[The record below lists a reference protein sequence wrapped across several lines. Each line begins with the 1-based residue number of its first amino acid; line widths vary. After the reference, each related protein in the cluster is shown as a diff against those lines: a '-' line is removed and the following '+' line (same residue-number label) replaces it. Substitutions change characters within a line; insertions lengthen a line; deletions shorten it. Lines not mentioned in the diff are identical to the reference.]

1 MNFKNNAKKNLTHS
15 FMRILVRTLKGRV
28 TKHLNNF
35 LVISMMHRNWPIVHL
50 RPYPYMNSTNIRDTY
65 NAQNYQ
71 KSRLPKHTHTS
82 KNEKNVYFPF
92 RWNFPHR
99 SEEKKVLLCLLVPIM
114 YHSDAIHTSSVGN
127 RIEKCN
133 MFSCAQRS
141 KASFWVAFVR
151 FLFYSPY
158 ILARLFVHRFHF
170 FHFVCSSSLGCMS
183 TAIHL
188 FDSLCVSEWIHL
200 FTLIYTWIFCSQ
212 WHSSLSSIFFFP
224 LHFIFV
230 HSFTY
235 FPAFLWTFYS
245 LWYLVSEQYYL
256 LWSLVKHRMS
266 YEK

>member
-1 MNFKNNAKKNLTHS
+1 
-15 FMRILVRTLKGRV
+15 
-28 TKHLNNF
+28 
-35 LVISMMHRNWPIVHL
+35 
-50 RPYPYMNSTNIRDTY
+50 
-65 NAQNYQ
+65 
-71 KSRLPKHTHTS
+71 
-82 KNEKNVYFPF
+82 
-92 RWNFPHR
+92 
-99 SEEKKVLLCLLVPIM
+99 M

-133 MFSCAQRS
+133 VFSCAQRS
-141 KASFWVAFVR
+141 ASFWVAFVR

-170 FHFVCSSSLGCMS
+170 IHFE
-183 TAIHL
+183 L
-188 FDSLCVSEWIHL
+188 FFGLHV
-200 FTLIYTWIFCSQ
+200 YG
-212 WHSSLSSIFFFP
+212 HSSIRFVMCEWVNPSIYLNLHMNILFSMAFLFILDRFFFP

-245 LWYLVSEQYYL
+245 FWYLVSEQYYL

>member
-1 MNFKNNAKKNLTHS
+1 MHKIIKKAAC
-15 FMRILVRTLKGRV
+15 
-28 TKHLNNF
+28 LN
-35 LVISMMHRNWPIVHL
+35 
-50 RPYPYMNSTNIRDTY
+50 
-65 NAQNYQ
+65 
-71 KSRLPKHTHTS
+71 THTS
-82 KNEKNVYFPF
+82 KNEKNAYFPF

-151 FLFYSPY
+151 FLFYSPC

-212 WHSSLSSIFFFP
+212 WHSSLSSIFFSLFISYSFI
-224 LHFIFV
+224 LSLIFQHSCEHFIHFDIL
-230 HSFTY
+230 
-235 FPAFLWTFYS
+235 FPSNIIYCD
-245 LWYLVSEQYYL
+245 
-256 LWSLVKHRMS
+256 R
-266 YEK
+266 

>member
-1 MNFKNNAKKNLTHS
+1 
-15 FMRILVRTLKGRV
+15 
-28 TKHLNNF
+28 
-35 LVISMMHRNWPIVHL
+35 
-50 RPYPYMNSTNIRDTY
+50 MNSTNIRVTY

-71 KSRLPKHTHTS
+71 KSRLPKHTHT
-82 KNEKNVYFPF
+82 
-92 RWNFPHR
+92 HR
-99 SEEKKVLLCLLVPIM
+99 KMHIFHSGETSLTDLKRKKVLLCLLVPIM
-114 YHSDAIHTSSVGN
+114 YHSDAIHTSSVRN

-151 FLFYSPY
+151 FLFYSPC